1 MIHDSRLVT
10 ARLIVRPF
18 VAADAPLLV
27 ALFADPQVHRFVDD
41 GQPLAPDVAALWI
54 ERSAANLERFG
65 YGTGAVV
72 ERAGGELIGWAGFAR
87 PGDGTEEL
95 IYGLRRASWGRGL
108 GKELLAGLVADG
120 DDDHGHQGGATG
132 AGTLFQHRWSAPSRH
147 PGPGCLGGGA
157 ATVEFRPPLRATVAD
172 LEPVEL
178 IAPKAPMRLASDDT
192 AAMEL
197 DLGRFATLQLDLVEA
212 F

>member
-41 GQPLAPDVAALWI
+41 GQPLLPDVAALWV

-87 PGDGTEEL
+87 PGDGSEEVV
-95 IYGLRRASWGRGL
+95 YGLRRTSWGRGL
-108 GKELLAGLVADG
+108 GKELLAGLVAFARERG
-120 DDDHGHQGGATG
+120 I
-132 AGTLFQHRWSAPSRH
+132 AP
-147 PGPGCLGGGA
+147 
-157 ATVEFRPPLRATVAD
+157 VRATVDPDNGTSVHLLRQAGFMLAEPGYRGDARTD
-172 LEPVEL
+172 LYL
-178 IAPKAPMRLASDDT
+178 H
-192 AAMEL
+192 
-197 DLGRFATLQLDLVEA
+197 GG
-212 F
+212 